1 MRTLLCKNVSYDYV
15 QKSGITSALRDVSA
29 EFHTGTMYSLT
40 GRSGSG
46 KTTLLSI
53 LAGFDRPKSGEIL
66 LDGQSI
72 AEMSPSEYRRENIGI
87 VFQSYNL
94 IGHLTAEENVCLT
107 IGSSV
112 NKKERTQYARTLLAK
127 VGLSEECFKKYP
139 LMLSGGEQ
147 QRVAVARAVAS
158 GAPFLLADEP
168 TGNLDNE
175 NSRNIISLL
184 KNLAHDEE
192 KCVIVVTHSDEV
204 AVEADVHLTMADG
217 FLRLWTSQ

>member
-1 MRTLLCKNVSYDYV
+1 MRTLSCKNVAYDYK

-29 EFHTGTMYSLT
+29 EFHTGTMYALM

-46 KTTLLSI
+46 KTTLLSL
-53 LAGFDRPKSGEIL
+53 LAGFDRPKSGDIL
-66 LDGQSI
+66 LDGKSI
-72 AEMSPSEYRRENIGI
+72 FEITPSEYRKENIGI

-112 NKKERTQYARTLLAK
+112 NKKERTKYARALLEK
-127 VGLSEECFKKYP
+127 VGLSAECFKKYP

-175 NSRNIISLL
+175 NSRNIIRLL
-184 KNLAHDEE
+184 KNLAHGDG

-204 AVEADVHLTMADG
+204 ADEADEHLTMSDG
-217 FLRLWTSQ
+217 ILRV